1 MRDEPVADPS
11 LIRSLDTGQA
21 AYLYRGE
28 VTYVQIKRLIAAP
41 PALPADSPAAAGP
54 SGPPGAERRSPAGTA
69 PGDTAQQRA
78 PLPDAGPLLD
88 EAFGP
93 GQG

>member
-28 VTYVQIKRLIAAP
+28 VTFVQIKRLVAAP
-41 PALPADSPAAAGP
+41 AALPREPPPAAADADGGP
-54 SGPPGAERRSPAGTA
+54 GAATHLAGPAPPTGPPAI
-69 PGDTAQQRA
+69 
-78 PLPDAGPLLD
+78 PLPHAGALLD
-88 EAFGP
+88 EAFG
-93 GQG
+93 QETD